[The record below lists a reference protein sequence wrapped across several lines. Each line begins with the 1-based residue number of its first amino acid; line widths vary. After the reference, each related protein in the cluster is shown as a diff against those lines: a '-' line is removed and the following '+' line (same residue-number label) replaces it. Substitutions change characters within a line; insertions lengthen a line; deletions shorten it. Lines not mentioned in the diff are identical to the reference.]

1 MAQDDTTSHFQQLHI
16 FFVPFMARGHMIPFL
31 HMAKFFASKGIKSTI
46 ITTKLNH
53 PFFAAA
59 AAAIPNLETTTIPF
73 PAAEDAGLPP
83 NCESMDSITS
93 RPDAVELAPKFFLA
107 TASLRRPLES
117 LLETSKPD
125 CLVADMFFPWST
137 AAAARFGI
145 PRLVFHGTGFF
156 SLSAA
161 ETVGIH
167 EPHKRVSSDSE
178 PFLIPNLPGQ
188 ISMTRK
194 QLPEYARQSGD
205 SGFGN
210 LMKSVRESELKSY
223 GVIVNSFYELE
234 TDYADYYRS
243 ALERKAW
250 HIGPLSLCNNDNGKE
265 SERGKRDSNCLKWLD
280 GKRTGSV
287 IYVCFGS
294 MSMFAA
300 DQLREIAI
308 GLEASG
314 EQFVWAVRKDES
326 EDESEWLPQ
335 GFEARLRGR
344 GLIVRGWAPQVA
356 ILEHQA
362 VGGFVTHCGWNS
374 TLEGVAAGKA
384 MVTWPMFA
392 EQFYNEK
399 LVTEVLRIGVAVGAT
414 EWVRLRGGRLRG
426 EDLKRAVRKVM
437 DRGDEE
443 AGEMRERSRKVGEMA
458 RRAVG
463 EGGSSWKDLNG
474 LIDELRRL
482 RSHGGNV

>member
-16 FFVPFMARGHMIPFL
+16 FFFPFMARGHMIPFL
-31 HMAKFFASKGIKSTI
+31 HMAKLFATKGIKSTI
-46 ITTKLNH
+46 VTTDLNH
-53 PFFAAA
+53 PFFAPAA
-59 AAAIPNLETTTIPF
+59 AATPNLETTTIAF
-73 PAAEDAGLPP
+73 PAAENSGLPP
-83 NCESMDSITS
+83 NCENMDSITS
-93 RPDAVELAPKFFLA
+93 RPDAAELAPKFFLA
-107 TASLRRPLES
+107 TASLRGPLES
-117 LLETSKPD
+117 LLESSKPD

-161 ETVGIH
+161 ETVRIH
-167 EPHKRVSSDSE
+167 EPHIRVSSDSA
-178 PFLIPNLPGQ
+178 PFLIPNLPGR

-243 ALERKAW
+243 ALGRKAW
-250 HIGPLSLCNNDNGKE
+250 HIGPLSLCNKDNGKE

-280 GKRTGSV
+280 GKRTSSV

-294 MSMFAA
+294 MSMLAA

-314 EQFVWAVRKDES
+314 EQFVWA
-326 EDESEWLPQ
+326 
-335 GFEARLRGR
+335 
-344 GLIVRGWAPQVA
+344 
-356 ILEHQA
+356 
-362 VGGFVTHCGWNS
+362 
-374 TLEGVAAGKA
+374 
-384 MVTWPMFA
+384 
-392 EQFYNEK
+392 FYNEK

-414 EWVRLRGGRLRG
+414 DWVRLRGGRMRG
-426 EDLKRAVRKVM
+426 EDLERAVRKVM
-437 DRGDEE
+437 DGGDGE
-443 AGEMRERSRKVGEMA
+443 AGEMRERARKVGEMA

-482 RSHGGNV
+482 RSHCGNV